1 MPTYYSPLSK
11 FSPPDQV
18 GNKVRL
24 EFGVAEAKKV
34 QIWVEQVH
42 CPLLD
47 VDAFRAER
55 SFNCPRVNRF
65 AKIWFQNF
73 TGARPHRNRDVT
85 PAPDK
90 V

>member
-1 MPTYYSPLSK
+1 M
-11 FSPPDQV
+11 
-18 GNKVRL
+18 
-24 EFGVAEAKKV
+24 AEAKKLKFGSLGETDCTRLSARTDG
-34 QIWVEQVH
+34 EQVD

-73 TGARPHRNRDVT
+73 TGARPHRNMDVT